1 MHILEIGKNNISN
14 RFFSVRGESLFF
26 FSNRYLAKKMNKN
39 VCNINKYINLFCTLG
54 LLRKIPY
61 RDVNQNL
68 RKTALQLS
76 KEHSHNGISFY
87 TIPDYS
93 EAFKTAN
100 ERAEI
105 MLGIPLYY
113 KRYEQKY
120 IENCFGEE
128 FANQIYHVDIKSS
141 KRSENIR
148 NAIEKFILHQ
158 IKIYG
163 YCTKDMIMTHRLV
176 VDNCYIRKGVKDYEF
191 RRVLPDIMQK
201 YDLVYRKA
209 NKNINKKLGIDTKK
223 YLIVQ
228 RSILDD

>member
-1 MHILEIGKNNISN
+1 
-14 RFFSVRGESLFF
+14 
-26 FSNRYLAKKMNKN
+26 MNKN

-105 MLGIPLYY
+105 MLEY
-113 KRYEQKY
+113 R
-120 IENCFGEE
+120 FT
-128 FANQIYHVDIKSS
+128 IKGMS
-141 KRSENIR
+141 
-148 NAIEKFILHQ
+148 
-158 IKIYG
+158 
-163 YCTKDMIMTHRLV
+163 
-176 VDNCYIRKGVKDYEF
+176 
-191 RRVLPDIMQK
+191 
-201 YDLVYRKA
+201 
-209 NKNINKKLGIDTKK
+209 KNI
-223 YLIVQ
+223 
-228 RSILDD
+228 